1 MNIKKLEDWYLTHH
15 RDLPFR
21 QTKDPYQIWV
31 SEIML
36 QQTQVETVLPFFKTF
51 IKKYPTIYDLA
62 QSFED
67 DLKKDVEGLG
77 YYQRFKN
84 MRLTAQKVVKEHH
97 GQIPNHY
104 QELIQLPGIG
114 PYTAGAIL
122 SIAYDQPISAVDGNV
137 IRVLSR
143 YYNLNDDFSQVAN
156 KKRLNDINQ
165 SLIEKARP
173 SIYTQALME
182 LGALVCRPKKPQ
194 CGVCPLQDQC
204 EAFKLGIQES
214 LPTKKVKPI
223 KKKLHYFTFL
233 LFDNKGELYVRQRTE
248 KLLEGMYEYPQFLG
262 QTLAE
267 VLEKNANYGITI
279 LQKEGMYHHEFTHL
293 SWKMSVYSG
302 TVQNPNSSWH
312 LVTPKE
318 LLQLPMA
325 VAHRKIAI
333 KKGASAPLTL

>member
-36 QQTQVETVLPFFKTF
+36 QQTQVETVLPFFKAF

-62 QSFED
+62 QSEEA

-84 MRLTAQKVVKEHH
+84 MRLTALQVVKEHN

-122 SIAYDQPISAVDGNV
+122 SIVYDQPVSAIDGNV

-143 YYNLNDDFSQVAN
+143 YFNLADDFSITSN
-156 KKRLNDINQ
+156 KKRLNQINQ

-182 LGALVCRPKKPQ
+182 LGALVCRPQKPQ
-194 CGVCPLQDQC
+194 CDKCPLQDQC

-214 LPTKKVKPI
+214 LPTKKIKPD
-223 KKKLHYFTFL
+223 KQKLHYFTFL
-233 LFDNKGELYVRQRTE
+233 LFDSNGQLYVRQRTE

-262 QTLAE
+262 DTLDE
-267 VLEKNANYGITI
+267 VLEKYAHYGITI
-279 LQKEGMYHHEFTHL
+279 HQNEGTYRHEFTHL
-293 SWKMSVYSG
+293 FWDMSVYSG
-302 TVQNPNSSWH
+302 TVQIPDDTWYQ
-312 LVTPKE
+312 VTPDA

-333 KKGASAPLTL
+333 KKRS